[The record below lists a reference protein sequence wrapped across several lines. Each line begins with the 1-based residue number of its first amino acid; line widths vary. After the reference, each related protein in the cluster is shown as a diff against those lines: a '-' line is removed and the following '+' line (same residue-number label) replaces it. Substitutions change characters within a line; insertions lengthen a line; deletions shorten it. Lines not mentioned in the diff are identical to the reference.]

1 MCEYIHKEEEK
12 LVNKKILLFLFTILF
27 VLVLLGAKDGGSG
40 TNPNQEIPE
49 MPSPSRPI
57 DLGQGQLEDS
67 LGGLLEGTATS
78 DGFFSVSYA
87 PDFSFKQFS
96 FQLDLRLKG
105 HVTTDPF
112 TLNLDFSDWSL
123 PPRDDGQ
130 SISNY
135 MLATLGQ
142 YSSFI
147 RYVQWG
153 DRYEPIYI
161 RYGKLVGITLG
172 DGALLNGY
180 FDLSVGAHTTR
191 PGLNFTL
198 DGELIRVP
206 HAGFEFVTNDLFN
219 PTLMAWRLYSRP
231 FSLEYPLSSFKDVE
245 FGVSFAENP
254 SVSFEEKNEEEPHT
268 RKLIALDM
276 GIPLL
281 SRDFFNLAFFADI
294 LIQTP
299 GVFSPQPA
307 LATRYGLF
315 GHSKSFFLFNT
326 SVTVPSFGS
335 YYTDYFDSGFENLT
349 LVDRN
354 KSILH
359 TGSIRIDAMAGL
371 NFTRL
376 GAYLR
381 TRIRSDYSEGVFSNH
396 TFQANARIDK
406 RLFNIVS
413 LDLSYEKLYP
423 TSTDEGFLEGLFTLC
438 NVEIAASAIIK
449 IKPYS
454 FTIGIG
460 MIFDE
465 LAQSTLQVDTA
476 VRISIL

>member
-1 MCEYIHKEEEK
+1 
-12 LVNKKILLFLFTILF
+12 VNKKILLFLFTILF
-27 VLVLLGAKDGGSG
+27 VLVLLGAKDGVSG
-40 TNPNQEIPE
+40 TEPNQEIPKT
-49 MPSPSRPI
+49 PSPSRPI
-57 DLGQGQLEDS
+57 DLGQDQLEDS

-87 PDFSFKQFS
+87 PDFSFNQFS

-112 TLNLDFSDWSL
+112 TLNLDFSDWQL
-123 PPRDDGQ
+123 PPREKDQGIAD
-130 SISNY
+130 Y
-135 MLATLGQ
+135 MLASLGQ

-180 FDLSVGAHTTR
+180 FDLSVGAHNTR
-191 PGLNFTL
+191 PGMNFTL
-198 DGELIRVP
+198 DGELVGIP
-206 HAGFEFVTNDLFN
+206 NAGFEFVTNDLFE

-231 FSLEYPLSSFKDVE
+231 LCVKYPMSSFKDME
-245 FGVSFAENP
+245 FGISFAENP
-254 SVSFEEKNEEEPHT
+254 SASFAETNVDEPHT
-268 RKLIALDM
+268 RKLIALDV

-281 SRDFFNLAFFADI
+281 SRGFFNLAFFADI

-307 LATRYGLF
+307 VATRYGLF
-315 GHSKSFFLFNT
+315 GHSKSFFLFNA
-326 SVTVPSFGS
+326 SVTVPAFGS
-335 YYTDYFDSGFENLT
+335 YYTDYFDSGFESLT
-349 LVDRN
+349 LEDR
-354 KSILH
+354 KASILH
-359 TGSIRIDAMAGL
+359 TGSLRIDSMAGL

-423 TSTDEGFLEGLFTLC
+423 TSTGEGFLEGLFTLC

-454 FTIGIG
+454 FTIGLG
-460 MIFDE
+460 MVFDE

-476 VRISIL
+476 VRISVL